1 MTGRCGLRALR
12 TLGLSPSLGNDWPAI
27 PATLRVQA
35 WPWFMA
41 LLWPE
46 QRPPELKAPWA
57 AVPGLGPLQLCPH
70 LSAWVQGKQGLF
82 VLEADLVTSEQTWL
96 ASTPLPD
103 LDVRAAVHVSFS
115 RKQKAVP
122 VEKTSQLACPAGLE
136 LSGYMEGNQARLW
149 AE

>member
-1 MTGRCGLRALR
+1 
-12 TLGLSPSLGNDWPAI
+12 
-27 PATLRVQA
+27 
-35 WPWFMA
+35 MA

-46 QRPPELKAPWA
+46 QWPPELKAPWA